1 MRTGGKFDRVQ
12 GGAVEGVPPSFL
24 GGQSGVLGSGE
35 TRAEIHSK
43 DGEKM
48 RLESVQ
54 SHFSRLAPKYRDLRI
69 TDRDPILSIKARLRS
84 FPSSLIAADIGCG
97 DGRYDVELF
106 HYLGERLFLYC
117 VDSNP
122 QMLNELDGYLSRH
135 GIRDF
140 KIKQSLDTQLP
151 FEDASLDCLFTF
163 NAIHHFTLPRFLK
176 ETKRVLKDQGHLFI
190 YTRLRRQ
197 NKRSIWGRHFPLFHQ
212 METRLYELWELE
224 DLLRTA
230 NLELEETVYFR
241 YEREAGLNR
250 LIERARNHHYSTF
263 SLYSSSEFERCCE
276 EFEKN
281 LRGRFSDLKNIR
293 WSDQNILLVVRKGAK
308 GPDLQHPDPLC

>member
-1 MRTGGKFDRVQ
+1 M
-12 GGAVEGVPPSFL
+12 P
-24 GGQSGVLGSGE
+24 
-35 TRAEIHSK
+35 
-43 DGEKM
+43 
-48 RLESVQ
+48 LENVQ
-54 SHFSRLAPKYRDLRI
+54 SHFSRLAPKYRGLRI
-69 TDRDPILSIKARLRS
+69 TDLDPILSIKTRLRG
-84 FPSSLIAADIGCG
+84 FPSRIVAADIGCG
-97 DGRYDVELF
+97 DGRYDLELF

-117 VDSNP
+117 VDSNR
-122 QMLNELDGYLSRH
+122 QMLNEVDGYLSRH

-140 KIKQSLDTQLP
+140 KIKQSLDRQLP

-176 ETKRVLKDQGHLFI
+176 EAKRVLKDEGRLFI
-190 YTRLRRQ
+190 YTRLRSQ
-197 NKRSIWGRHFPLFHQ
+197 NRRSIWGQHFPLFHQ

-224 DLLRTA
+224 DLLRA
-230 NLELEETVYFR
+230 AKNLELEETEYFR

-263 SLYSSSEFERCCE
+263 SLYSRSEFERCCE

-281 LRGRFSDLKNIR
+281 LRSCFSDLKNIR

-308 GPDLQHPDPLC
+308 RPVLQHPGPLC